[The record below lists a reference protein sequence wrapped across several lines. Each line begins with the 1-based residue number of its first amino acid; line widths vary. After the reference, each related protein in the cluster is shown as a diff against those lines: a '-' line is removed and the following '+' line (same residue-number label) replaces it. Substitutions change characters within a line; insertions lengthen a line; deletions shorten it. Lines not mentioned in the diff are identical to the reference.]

1 MGYCLSRQEASAT
14 ESGKRPRRG
23 GTLHDAG
30 ILNNG
35 EKGNW
40 MTFELVGYT
49 DPFLEHL
56 GLKIHWKG
64 WFRNLFEPCRTS
76 DFKSLKE
83 EYLDKYEKREE
94 IVTDGGT
101 S

>member
-1 MGYCLSRQEASAT
+1 
-14 ESGKRPRRG
+14 
-23 GTLHDAG
+23 
-30 ILNNG
+30 
-35 EKGNW
+35 

-49 DPFLEHL
+49 DRLLEQL
-56 GLKIHWKG
+56 GLKTHWKG
-64 WFRNLFEPCRTS
+64 CFRDLFEPCGAS

-94 IVTDGGT
+94 IVTDGGK